1 MDRSDPGSPQQQPEP
16 RRLLNLRH
24 IITAAFTLSWANRV
38 ALMLATSL
46 PLLFVVA
53 TVLGWHVTSFGD
65 SEAVARIAWAA
76 FALSFAWL
84 AITVHRLVLASG
96 WEPRPLLAELNI
108 RRFVF
113 FAGALV
119 FLWALFV
126 AVKLILMGMLLNLV
140 YPPRYVPA
148 GEIAPVR
155 RMDPFGFT
163 SIDIVAS
170 FLTYWLIG
178 RISLILP
185 TIAIDR
191 KPDAIDIWRM
201 SRGNAWKIAI
211 VVGALPWVLN
221 LVIDALWREDATTFE
236 VASLGIL
243 TGVFGIISIVALSL
257 TYFELTHASAPPPTH
272 PPA

>member
-1 MDRSDPGSPQQQPEP
+1 MR
-16 RRLLNLRH
+16 
-24 IITAAFTLSWANRV
+24 
-38 ALMLATSL
+38 ATSL

-53 TVLGWHVTSFGD
+53 TTLVWHVTSFGD
-65 SEAVARIAWAA
+65 SKAVAWIAWAA

-84 AITVHRLVLASG
+84 AVTVHRLVLANG
-96 WEPRPLLAELNI
+96 WEPRPLLAELNV
-108 RRFVF
+108 RRFVYF
-113 FAGALV
+113 VGALV
-119 FLWALFV
+119 FIWALYL
-126 AVKLILMGMLLNLV
+126 AVKLILMGLLLNLV

-148 GEIAPVR
+148 DGMAPAE
-155 RMDPFGFT
+155 RMDVVGLT
-163 SIDIVAS
+163 WIDLIAS
-170 FLTYWLIG
+170 FLAYWLIG

-185 TIAIDR
+185 AIAIDR
-191 KPDAIDIWRM
+191 KPDAVDIWRM

-221 LVIDALWREDATTFE
+221 LVIDALWREGATTFE

-243 TGVFGIISIVALSL
+243 TGVFGIISVVALSL